1 MTQADSPPALPS
13 VLMSLPRRG
22 HLTGCPTPP
31 PQPPIRPR
39 PSIEQRP
46 TVAASRAERP
56 GVHRVFPP
64 VAVT

>member
-13 VLMSLPRRG
+13 ALMSLPRRG
-22 HLTGCPTPP
+22 HLTGCPP
-31 PQPPIRPR
+31 PQPPIPARPL
-39 PSIEQRP
+39 IEQRP
-46 TVAASRAERP
+46 TVAASGAERP